1 MRCIFAA
8 IMNKALISIGSNY
21 DREKNIILCRKLLNE
36 SFENILYS
44 QTLITIPYG
53 KVYKNDFLN
62 QLAIIETNEGQEEIN
77 RKLKNI
83 EKTVGRDHNDKTS
96 GYVKIDVDL
105 VIWNDHVLKEEDMKR
120 SYVAE
125 LLDTFE

>member
-1 MRCIFAA
+1 MQCIFAS
-8 IMNKALISIGSNY
+8 IMNKALISIGSNF
-21 DREKNIILCRKLLNE
+21 DRENNLILCRKLLNE
-36 SFENILYS
+36 SFDNILYS

-62 QLAIIETNEGQEEIN
+62 QLAVIETNEGQEEIN
-77 RKLKNI
+77 KKLKNI
-83 EKTVGRDHNDKTS
+83 EKIIGRDRNDKIS
-96 GYVKIDVDL
+96 GQVKIDVDL

-125 LLDTFE
+125 LLDTF

>member
-1 MRCIFAA
+1 
-8 IMNKALISIGSNY
+8 MNKALISIGSNC
-21 DREKNIILCRKLLNE
+21 DRENNLILCRKLLNE
-36 SFENILYS
+36 SFDNILYS
-44 QTLITIPYG
+44 QTLITMPYG

-62 QLAIIETNEGQEEIN
+62 QLAVIETNENQEEIN
-77 RKLKNI
+77 KKLKSI
-83 EKTVGRDHNDKTS
+83 EKVIGRDRNDKIS

-105 VIWNDHVLKEEDMKR
+105 VIWNNHVLKEEDMKR

>member
-1 MRCIFAA
+1 
-8 IMNKALISIGSNY
+8 MNKALISIGSNF
-21 DREKNIILCRKLLNE
+21 DRENNLILCRKLLNE
-36 SFENILYS
+36 SFDNILYS

-62 QLAIIETNEGQEEIN
+62 QLAVIETNEGQEEIN
-77 RKLKNI
+77 KKLKNI
-83 EKTVGRDHNDKTS
+83 EKIIGRDRNDKIS
-96 GYVKIDVDL
+96 GQVKIDVDL

-125 LLDTFE
+125 LLDTF